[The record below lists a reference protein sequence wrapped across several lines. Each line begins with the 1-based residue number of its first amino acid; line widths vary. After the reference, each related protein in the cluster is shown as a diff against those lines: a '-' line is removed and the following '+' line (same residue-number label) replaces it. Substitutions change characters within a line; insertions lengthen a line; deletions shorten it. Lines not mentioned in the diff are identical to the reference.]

1 MSAARQSAGL
11 AGLQQESR
19 AGPRYPGLGLIT
31 LILTA
36 TGILSCLR
44 HFVYR
49 QPQSALEMAAAMTAC
64 TVFFYPWIA
73 LTPLVFRLEQ
83 RFPLGSQRWL
93 RNALVLALLSIP
105 VSVLAAPVMSALYWA
120 VMAAA
125 DIGVP
130 YLKPKVFWLGHFFSA
145 QVLFWCSVAGGYTVR
160 TRHLLITAPAQ
171 GYAHLGMNG
180 GLVGG
185 RYDGLNQHGLFVSLH
200 KVMADRPLSHAP
212 GVPYHLLPRLALQ
225 TCRTATEAADLM
237 SHLPHL
243 ASFNYL
249 LADASGQMIALECYP
264 GRKPERRE
272 SDEVLAV
279 TNHYTSP
286 MLAPLQ
292 GARPKHDSQRRMAA
306 LESIHDRWGDGWYAT
321 FDALADH
328 DSGVCSHREFGAT
341 LWAGVFDLGA
351 KRAGYTFGAPC
362 RNEVINYQLAMSNE
376 Q

>member
-1 MSAARQSAGL
+1 MLDWEYEQRADYRVIHLRGDGVTIGRTMARSLQRVPSLFRKLPWEDDRAFLSDCARVIREVAPWLWDELATFADGIGMPPEQGLFVRAGSLPHGCSAVAWCSHEGRIL
-11 AGLQQESR
+11 AGR
-19 AGPRYPGLGLIT
+19 TYD
-31 LILTA
+31 
-36 TGILSCLR
+36 
-44 HFVYR
+44 
-49 QPQSALEMAAAMTAC
+49 
-64 TVFFYPWIA
+64 FYVRI
-73 LTPLVFRLEQ
+73 
-83 RFPLGSQRWL
+83 
-93 RNALVLALLSIP
+93 
-105 VSVLAAPVMSALYWA
+105 
-120 VMAAA
+120 
-125 DIGVP
+125 
-130 YLKPKVFWLGHFFSA
+130 
-145 QVLFWCSVAGGYTVR
+145 R